1 MEDTDEYILDPAMQ
15 YSDIIVPT
23 IDTVRASYLIELLL
37 TKDKQVLCV
46 GPTGT
51 GKTLTVT
58 DKLLKTMPQNYLSHI
73 ISFSA
78 QTSANQTQ
86 VLWALCT

>member
-23 IDTVRASYLIELLL
+23 IDTIRASYLIELLL
-37 TKDKQVLCV
+37 TNNKQVLCV

>member
-37 TKDKQVLCV
+37 TNDKQVLCV

>member
-1 MEDTDEYILDPAMQ
+1 MAGRPEYVVDPETQ
-15 YSDIIVPT
+15 FSDIIVPT
-23 IDTVRASYLIELLL
+23 MDTVRSSYLIEMLLAN
-37 TKDKQVLCV
+37 DKQVLCV

-51 GKTLTVT
+51 GKTLTVM
-58 DKLLKTMPQNYLSHI
+58 DKLLKTMPSNYLSHI

-86 VLWALCT
+86 VRY

>member
-37 TKDKQVLCV
+37 TNDKQVLCV

-86 VLWALCT
+86 VLWALCA